1 VKGIIRVFVV
11 FIVLGLVSF
20 AWLRFRP
27 VKATQP
33 PAAVNVPEPTPI
45 PSPSPE
51 VTAVEVIPTQADAPL
66 PEKIAVTEST
76 HATWTSRDG
85 RTMQADYVSATS
97 TTVTIRRSDNAV
109 FTIPIATLSDDD
121 SAWIAKQP
129 KPTEPAPASLPAVAA
144 TTKPPVAVITQQQLD
159 KIIARFPTAPALSG
173 REVTNDLQQLHS
185 KYLGMVKFLR
195 PNTLEPSLKMI
206 RSKISDDIKVL
217 SNIAGTSGGDW
228 SGKRLSGQSAA
239 AENAILSARK
249 SISWLE
255 GALSAHLQSY
265 ESLMATSD

>member
-11 FIVLGLVSF
+11 FIVLGLVTF

-51 VTAVEVIPTQADAPL
+51 VTAVEVIPTQAVEPL
-66 PEKIAVTEST
+66 PEKIAIDESAHT
-76 HATWTSRDG
+76 TWTSRDG
-85 RTMQADYVSATS
+85 RTMKADYVSATS
-97 TTVTIRRSDNAV
+97 TTVTVRRSDNAV
-109 FTIPIATLSDDD
+109 FTIPIANLSADD

-129 KPTEPAPASLPAVAA
+129 KPIEPAPAPLAAVVAPS
-144 TTKPPVAVITQQQLD
+144 KPLIVISQQQLD
-159 KIIARFPTAPALSG
+159 KIVATFPTAPALNG

-185 KYLGMVKFLR
+185 KYLGMVKFFR
-195 PNTLEPSLKMI
+195 PNTLGPSIKMI
-206 RSKISDDIKVL
+206 RSKVSDDIKVL
-217 SNIAGTSGGDW
+217 SNIAGTASGDW
-228 SGKRLSGQSAA
+228 TGKRGSSQSAA

-255 GALSAHLQSY
+255 GPLSSHIQSY
-265 ESLMATSD
+265 ESLMAGSE

>member
-1 VKGIIRVFVV
+1 MKGIIRVFVV
-11 FIVLGLVSF
+11 FTVLGLVTF

-45 PSPSPE
+45 PSASPE
-51 VTAVEVIPTQADAPL
+51 VSSVEVIPTQAVAPL
-66 PEKIAVTEST
+66 PVEIAIDEST
-76 HATWTSRDG
+76 HTTWTSRDG
-85 RTMQADYVSATS
+85 RTIKADYVSATS

-109 FTIPIATLSDDD
+109 FTIPIANLSADD

-129 KPTEPAPASLPAVAA
+129 KPIEPAPASLPAV
-144 TTKPPVAVITQQQLD
+144 TPSKPLILITQQQLD
-159 KIIARFPTAPALSG
+159 KIIASFPAAPALNG
-173 REVTNDLQQLHS
+173 REVTNDLQQLHI
-185 KYLGMVKFLR
+185 KYLGMVKFFR
-195 PNTLEPSLKMI
+195 PNTLGPSIKMI

-217 SNIAGTSGGDW
+217 SNIAGTSSGDW
-228 SGKRLSGQSAA
+228 SGKRGSSQSAA

-255 GALSAHLQSY
+255 GPLSSHIKSY
-265 ESLMATSD
+265 ESLMAVSE